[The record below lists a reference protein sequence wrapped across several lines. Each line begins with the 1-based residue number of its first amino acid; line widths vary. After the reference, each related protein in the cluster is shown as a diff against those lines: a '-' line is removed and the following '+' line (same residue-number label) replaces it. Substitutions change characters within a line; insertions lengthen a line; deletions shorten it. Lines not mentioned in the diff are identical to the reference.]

1 MKRILII
8 HTGGTF
14 GMTPMAPENTLRP
27 GKIEQDIATHLPEL
41 NKLAEIHVEI
51 PFNLDSSNIGPE
63 QWIEVYRLLEKS
75 YSEHD
80 GFIIIHGTD
89 TLVYS
94 ATAISFLTTKYTKPI
109 IFTGSQRP
117 LSAIRS
123 DARSNLVNAVE
134 LATRDIPE
142 VSVCFDNKLFRANRT
157 KKQSIES
164 YHGFDSPNYPP
175 LARMGL
181 NIQLFPELFLKKKK
195 SINISPKFNNNIL
208 IISLFPGC
216 AYEPFLPFL
225 DSDCNAFIINGF
237 GSGNLP
243 DVSANW
249 ISFVERAA
257 KLGKSIYIGSQSQH
271 GNVDLTLYECGRRA
285 KEAGAISL
293 LDMTSEAAVVKLML
307 LSANF
312 KGKYGIEKKMCES
325 IAGEIS
331 Q

>member
-27 GKIEQDIATHLPEL
+27 GQIEKDIARHLPEL
-41 NKLAEIHVEI
+41 NNLADIHVEI
-51 PFNLDSSNIGPE
+51 PFNLDSSNIGPA
-63 QWIEVYRLLEKS
+63 QWTEIYHLIEKNYAD
-75 YSEHD
+75 YD

-109 IFTGSQRP
+109 IITGSQRP

-123 DARSNLVNAVE
+123 DARSNLINAVE
-134 LATRDIPE
+134 LAIRDIPE
-142 VSVCFDNKLFRANRT
+142 VTVCFDNKLFRANRT

-175 LARMGL
+175 LAKMGL
-181 NIQLFPELFLKKKK
+181 NIQLFPELFLKKRKN
-195 SINISPKFNNNIL
+195 INISPNFDNNIL

-216 AYEPFLPFL
+216 TYEPFLPFL
-225 DSDCNAFIINGF
+225 DSECKGIIIKGF

-243 DVSANW
+243 DVSAKW
-249 ISFVERAA
+249 ISFVEKAINR
-257 KLGKSIYIGSQSQH
+257 GKSVYIGSHSQH
-271 GNVDLTLYECGRRA
+271 GNVDLELYECGRRA

-293 LDMTSEAAVVKLML
+293 GDMTGEAAVVKLML
-307 LSANF
+307 LTANF
-312 KGKYGIEKKMCES
+312 KGKYGIEKRMRAS